1 MNSRNMIRTAALA
14 VACLLGTAAVHAQ
27 AAAGAASGTKIGT
40 INIRQAIV
48 TTAEGKQASTE
59 LQSQFAAQQNELEAL
74 NKQIN
79 DLRQQL
85 AANQTTWGDEQKA
98 RVAAQGQ
105 KLTAKFDRQNTG
117 LQEDVNS
124 AQSEV
129 VDRIGRKMMDV
140 IERYARENGFVA
152 VFEYPAQNTSV
163 VYASTNID
171 ITAFREKIEKA
182 GPVLEANSQG
192 NALAR
197 LFNLPEAKAATL
209 STYQNLA
216 MALVIEL
223 LIVMSL
229 VAGEV
234 LEHHETQPS
243 TRTAETLKAV
253 PAKGLGKPVEAPS
266 VVEALSPVE
275 TPKAFPAPARPR
287 LITSRADP
295 VGSVA
300 VIMAEIMEPGRG
312 KVEIADVFAAYA
324 EACEASGKRPIPANE
339 FPAAIAELCQRLGIE
354 IEDNAK
360 GVFLLKVRL
369 KKGNENEGTFYPE
382 VSNHDGA

>member
-1 MNSRNMIRTAALA
+1 VNSRNMIRTAALA

-105 KLTAKFDRQNTG
+105 KLTAKFDRQNTA

-152 VFEYPAQNTSV
+152 VFEYPAQTTSV

-171 ITAFREKIEKA
+171 ITAEIIKLYDQA
-182 GPVLEANSQG
+182 
-192 NALAR
+192 
-197 LFNLPEAKAATL
+197 
-209 STYQNLA
+209 Y
-216 MALVIEL
+216 
-223 LIVMSL
+223 
-229 VAGEV
+229 
-234 LEHHETQPS
+234 
-243 TRTAETLKAV
+243 
-253 PAKGLGKPVEAPS
+253 PAKGA
-266 VVEALSPVE
+266 
-275 TPKAFPAPARPR
+275 PAPA
-287 LITSRADP
+287 T
-295 VGSVA
+295 
-300 VIMAEIMEPGRG
+300 
-312 KVEIADVFAAYA
+312 K
-324 EACEASGKRPIPANE
+324 PATTTPK
-339 FPAAIAELCQRLGIE
+339 PAAQPPATTPKPP
-354 IEDNAK
+354 APTK
-360 GVFLLKVRL
+360 
-369 KKGNENEGTFYPE
+369 P
-382 VSNHDGA
+382 

>member
-1 MNSRNMIRTAALA
+1 MIRTAALA
-14 VACLLGTAAVHAQ
+14 VAFLPSTAAVHAQ

-59 LQSQFAAQQNELEAL
+59 LQSQFSAQQNELEAL

-105 KLTAKFDRQNTG
+105 KLTAKFDRQNTA

-152 VFEYPAQNTSV
+152 VLEYPAQTTSV

-171 ITAFREKIEKA
+171 ITAEIIKLYDQA
-182 GPVLEANSQG
+182 YPV
-192 NALAR
+192 
-197 LFNLPEAKAATL
+197 
-209 STYQNLA
+209 
-216 MALVIEL
+216 
-223 LIVMSL
+223 
-229 VAGEV
+229 
-234 LEHHETQPS
+234 
-243 TRTAETLKAV
+243 
-253 PAKGLGKPVEAPS
+253 KGA
-266 VVEALSPVE
+266 
-275 TPKAFPAPARPR
+275 PAPA
-287 LITSRADP
+287 T
-295 VGSVA
+295 
-300 VIMAEIMEPGRG
+300 
-312 KVEIADVFAAYA
+312 K
-324 EACEASGKRPIPANE
+324 
-339 FPAAIAELCQRLGIE
+339 PAATAPKPLAQPPVTTPKPP
-354 IEDNAK
+354 APTK
-360 GVFLLKVRL
+360 
-369 KKGNENEGTFYPE
+369 P
-382 VSNHDGA
+382 